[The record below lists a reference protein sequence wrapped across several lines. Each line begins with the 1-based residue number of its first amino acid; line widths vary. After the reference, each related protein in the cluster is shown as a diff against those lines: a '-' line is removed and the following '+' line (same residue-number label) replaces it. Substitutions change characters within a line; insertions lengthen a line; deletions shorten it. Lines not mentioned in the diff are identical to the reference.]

1 MIEFITQM
9 EVKMKNFLNW
19 FKNSTKIKRW
29 MFLILVGIVLTCFGF
44 SKLLTSEKLELGD
57 LLQIIIT
64 FVAGFT
70 CFVLGII
77 YIQRRNLELL
87 IEQNNINVDAS
98 GDNVELKKLVSKNPI
113 YERGPNIVVIG
124 GGNGINN
131 VLKGLKNYTSNL
143 TAIVPVSSYGKPS
156 SLSIKELKLN
166 PVDDIKSSI
175 IALSSNDKDMN
186 NLINYTFTEGK
197 LKNFNFG
204 DIYLYSMQ
212 KIYGDFTSSIEKVS
226 GLLSMVGKVLPV
238 TLDEM
243 NICAEL
249 QDGTIVEDK
258 SKIAEVVSNRV
269 TKINR
274 VYINPS
280 NCRTAPGVLEAI
292 QNADAIVI
300 GPGSLYTNVIPNL
313 LIKNVSK
320 TIRESKALKIYISN
334 IMTEPG
340 QTDDYDVSDHINSIL
355 EHSGEGIIDFCIS
368 DVGEIVPEYIR
379 KYNLMG
385 SDVVNIDTS
394 NIKNKGVRLIK
405 GELATADGNYIR
417 HDPDKTAK
425 LIIELICGDL
435 KFKDKHNDEQY
446 MLLNSKLKEENKKI
460 KKENKKAKRLKENK
474 HNKNSEEKSR
484 RTSKFSSKYKER
496 IDSIKES
503 EKTRLENIRIH
514 EKAKEMIDEEEQKEK
529 EKFLKETYSKKTKK

>member
-1 MIEFITQM
+1 
-9 EVKMKNFLNW
+9 MKRFLNW

-29 MFLILVGIVLTCFGF
+29 MFLILVGIILTCFGF
-44 SKLLTSEKLELGD
+44 SKVLVSKELGLMD
-57 LLQIIIT
+57 LLIIILT

-70 CFVLGII
+70 CFVLGIVF
-77 YIQRRNLELL
+77 IQRRNLELL
-87 IEQNNINVDAS
+87 IETNSIESRGENP
-98 GDNVELKKLVSKNPI
+98 ELKELVSKNPI
-113 YERGPNIVVIG
+113 YEKGPNIVVIG

-143 TAIVPVSSYGKPS
+143 TAIVPVSAYGRPATI
-156 SLSIKELKLN
+156 SIKELKLN

-175 IALSSNDKDMN
+175 VALSPNGEEMN
-186 NLINYTFTEGK
+186 NLINYTFNEGK
-197 LKNFNFG
+197 LKDLSFG
-204 DIYLYSMQ
+204 DIYLYVMQ
-212 KIYGDFTSSIEKVS
+212 KIYGDFVSSVEKTSSI
-226 GLLSMVGKVLPV
+226 LSMVGKVLPV

-249 QDGTIVEDK
+249 QDGTVVEQK
-258 SKIAEVVSNRV
+258 NKIAEIVSNKV

-274 VYINPS
+274 VYISPS

-292 QNADAIVI
+292 KNADAIVI

-313 LIKNVSK
+313 LVKNVAK
-320 TIRESKALKIYISN
+320 TIKESKALKIYVSN

-355 EHSGEGIIDFCIS
+355 EHSGDGVIEYCIS

-385 SDVVNIDTS
+385 SDIVNIDS
-394 NIKNKGVRLIK
+394 AKIKEKGITLIK
-405 GELATADGNYIR
+405 GELATAEGNYIR

-425 LIIELICGDL
+425 LIIELIHGDL
-435 KFKDKHNDEQY
+435 KFKDKHSDEQY
-446 MLLNSKLKEENKKI
+446 MLLNSKLKEENRKEKI
-460 KKENKKAKRLKENK
+460 ENKKAKKEKAVKEKHEEQLQKHGRRLK
-474 HNKNSEEKSR
+474 
-484 RTSKFSSKYKER
+484 RTSKFENKYKDR
-496 IDSIKES
+496 IKSIKES

-514 EKAKEMIDEEEQKEK
+514 EKAKEMIEEEEKKEK
-529 EKFLKETYSKKTKK
+529 EKFLRETYNNRKKK